1 MAVLEATELELRT
14 PGPSKLFS
22 IASMLALSLPIC
34 VSASRK
40 DNNTHDGHRVFKK
53 VRRFKPPC
61 LFRYSA
67 LKRSSLRLH
76 RHVMLR
82 WQKIVFPFLDCVVA
96 VRRPLF
102 NRISS
107 SHDVTLIDASLL
119 SLHFIYASMS
129 YVT

>member
-1 MAVLEATELELRT
+1 MDVLEATELELHT
-14 PGPSKLFS
+14 PGPSKLVS

-40 DNNTHDGHRVFKK
+40 DNNTHDGHRVFDK

-76 RHVMLR
+76 RHVIMR

-96 VRRPLF
+96 VRRPHF
-102 NRISS
+102 NMGFLRPMT
-107 SHDVTLIDASLL
+107 SHSVTRHSCPSVLCTLRCR
-119 SLHFIYASMS
+119 M
-129 YVT
+129 